1 MCALPP
7 AEQRADG
14 AEAKS
19 RAGFDVEED
28 GHAAQMLRLA
38 LLVDHQTRT
47 QSGRNVTWYA
57 VP

>member
-19 RAGFDVEED
+19 RAGFDVED
-28 GHAAQMLRLA
+28 GHAAQMLRLP
-38 LLVDHQTRT
+38 LLVDHQTHT